1 MAPTLLIELPKTI
14 MYTKEQQQILISIA
28 RSSIQHG
35 MQTDKPE
42 IINLE
47 SHDSDL
53 QAIRATF
60 VTLKISGSL
69 RGCIGTIEAR
79 YPLAKSVA
87 EYAHAAAFRDPRFK
101 PLSEDEFDNITLS
114 ISILTPAKPI
124 EFDSETQLLQQLNP
138 GVDGLII
145 ESGQRSATFLPAVW
159 ESLPDAEEFLSQLKA
174 KARIGPDEDLTT
186 ASRYRAIEI
195 CEENI

>member
-1 MAPTLLIELPKTI
+1 

-35 MQTDKPE
+35 LQTDKPE

-47 SHDSDL
+47 DHDPDL
-53 QAIRATF
+53 QEIRATF
-60 VTLKISGSL
+60 VTLKILESL
-69 RGCIGTIEAR
+69 RGCIGTLEAK

-114 ISILTPAKPI
+114 ISILTPAEPI
-124 EFDSETQLLQQLNP
+124 EFDTEAQLLQQLNP
-138 GVDGLII
+138 SIDGLII
-145 ESGQRSATFLPAVW
+145 KSGNRSATFLPAVW
-159 ESLPDAEEFLSQLKA
+159 ESLPNAEEFLSQLKA
-174 KARIGPDEDLTT
+174 KAQIRPDENLTT
-186 ASRYRAIEI
+186 ASRYRAVEI
-195 CEENI
+195 CEESNKQ

>member
-1 MAPTLLIELPKTI
+1 

-35 MQTDKPE
+35 LQTNEPE
-42 IINLE
+42 VINLKD
-47 SHDSDL
+47 HDSDL

-87 EYAHAAAFRDPRFK
+87 KYAHAAAFRDPRFK

-114 ISILTPAKPI
+114 ISILTPAETI
-124 EFDSETQLLQQLNP
+124 EFDSEAQLLQQLNP
-138 GVDGLII
+138 SVDGLII
-145 ESGQRSATFLPAVW
+145 ESGQRNATFLPAVW
-159 ESLPDAEEFLSQLKA
+159 ESLPNAEEFLSQLKA
-174 KARIGPDEDLTT
+174 KAQIHPDENLTA

-195 CEENI
+195 CEEHI